1 MMSSLK
7 LFLILYYIKQI
18 DSKLPC
24 ICSLVMLLVSCLYK
38 IRKIVSLGLGKEI
51 QKDLFHLI
59 TSVGQRENISLYI

>member
-7 LFLILYYIKQI
+7 LFLIIYYIKQI

-24 ICSLVMLLVSCLYK
+24 VCSVAMSLVSCLYK